1 MSKLTDWIEAHKD
14 NPDDKLAVRNYT
26 MNKEYYEREYAEAV
40 EKGNVVECHV
50 CEYPQVIGTSYDDP
64 EMVEHKVCFTCWF
77 WLHRMGLK
85 DGPTKKSI
93 IVKGV
98 HYVDAGNKPKEPR
111 SAFLG
116 YGGSKFYYRKIGE
129 LEYVETNNMWHQG
142 TIPKRFNIP
151 DTHEFRPYER
161 KEVANGSDNP
171 FTKC

>member
-14 NPDDKLAVRNYT
+14 NPDDEMNVRDY
-26 MNKEYYEREYAEAV
+26 MLNKDYYERKFAEAKAEEIV
-40 EKGNVVECHV
+40 ICSV
-50 CEYPQVIGTSYDDP
+50 CEYPHIIGSSSADP
-64 EMVEHKVCFTCWF
+64 DLVKHQCCFHCWF
-77 WLHRMGLK
+77 WLHHIGLK
-85 DGPTKKSI
+85 NGPTPRSI

-129 LEYVETNNMWHQG
+129 SEYVETNNMWHQG

-151 DTHEFRPYER
+151 DTHEFRPYVPP
-161 KEVANGSDNP
+161 KTKQGSDSP
-171 FTKC
+171 FE